1 MSQFPPSTDLGPTPA
16 SPFGDPPRRGVMV
29 PRWLVVVVALALVF
43 GVGIAIGRWA
53 IGGRSSSASTK
64 PATTPTT
71 AALAP
76 PSTDT
81 SVLSRLIVQQSD
93 VGSPLNVVLLPS
105 GDQTSQPTLDLC
117 NGSYSTESQRSAR
130 LQDIV
135 QDSNGTSVVSTEAVL
150 YGTPAES
157 AQAFAELKSV
167 AAKCPQS
174 PVVSPVGEPTVTT
187 HFDAPP
193 DAHWPAPPAGVDRLA
208 FSFTTTDSQ
217 GRSSPSI
224 ATYLRRG
231 KALMGVYFSDPTAPQ
246 PAIGGQ
252 TSIANIVNVFASRLA
267 QLPAS
272 SANG

>member
-1 MSQFPPSTDLGPTPA
+1 M
-16 SPFGDPPRRGVMV
+16 
-29 PRWLVVVVALALVF
+29 VVALAVVF
-43 GVGIAIGRWA
+43 GGGIVIGRWA
-53 IGGRSSSASTK
+53 IGDRSSSAATK

-93 VGSPLNVVLLPS
+93 VGPTLNVVLLPS

-117 NGSYSTESQRSAR
+117 NGSYATESQRTAR

-135 QDSNGTSVVSTEAVL
+135 QDTSGTSVVSTEAVL

-174 PVVSPVGEPTVTT
+174 PVASPVGEPTVTT
-187 HFDAPP
+187 HFDACRPTRTGRRPP
-193 DAHWPAPPAGVDRLA
+193 QESTG
-208 FSFTTTDSQ
+208 
-217 GRSSPSI
+217 SPS
-224 ATYLRRG
+224 
-231 KALMGVYFSDPTAPQ
+231 
-246 PAIGGQ
+246 
-252 TSIANIVNVFASRLA
+252 ASRRPTRKA
-267 QLPAS
+267 ARHRRSRPTCA
-272 SANG
+272 AARR